1 MVSTGPLELQD
12 QLAAQESPI
21 SLLLPLPLVADN
33 AHPDLVETKVLLA
46 PQVILEAPDPSDVLE
61 LPDNQDAVDLRD
73 PVDHLVPQAA
83 QGTPDVKD
91 LLETMDAR
99 EARVP
104 QEPRVP
110 LDHLDPKDH
119 LGKLAALE
127 TADQE
132 EPLDPRVH
140 LDPLDLLDK
149 LESLADQDNLVVPE
163 RMQTTAPAH
172 AALEVSINVADLD
185 DFEIMSSFLGSIV
198 SF

>member
-1 MVSTGPLELQD
+1 MGNTGPLELLD

-21 SLLLPLPLVADN
+21 SRLQPPPLVAAN
-33 AHPDLVETKVLLA
+33 AHQDLVETRVLLD
-46 PQVILEAPDPSDVLE
+46 PQAILEAPDPSDVLE
-61 LPDNQDAVDLRD
+61 LPENQDALDLRD
-73 PVDHLVPQAA
+73 PVDHLVPRAA

-104 QEPRVP
+104 QDPKAQ

-119 LGKLAALE
+119 LDKLAALE

-149 LESLADQDNLVVPE
+149 LESLADKDPLVDPE
-163 RMQTTAPAH
+163 RMQTTVPAH

-185 DFEIMSSFLGSIV
+185 DFEIMSSFLGFIV